1 MSDSLPTESI
11 LNAAGREVPIDI
23 NGEKTIPYQGVGMYR
38 PEGKQASRLI
48 STCSDF
54 PSSGNK
60 LAQAE
65 GDMAARLKVALQN
78 AGLKDGMTI
87 STHHHF
93 RNGDLVA
100 NALFDAAKDLGVKNL
115 RWFPSASF
123 PCHEHLLQY
132 LEDGTIHH
140 IEGSMNGPLGA
151 YCSEGKMNGLGVLRS
166 HGGRYQAVQDGGA
179 AGVHLLVAT
188 QRPSTDVVTGLI
200 KMNLPVRIAFK
211 VTSGIDSRVI
221 LDESGADMLLG
232 NGDFLY
238 RPPGAAGMTRGQ
250 GAFVGEEEVRAA
262 CKHLRE
268 HGTPEFIQDLVQMK
282 ACNNQGGEVD
292 DPLYEDAVRIILQSG
307 RGSASLLQRALS
319 IGYTRASRLIDI
331 MSEQGVL
338 GPFIGS
344 KAREVQMTVEEWEAR
359 LNEKANA

>member
-1 MSDSLPTESI
+1 
-11 LNAAGREVPIDI
+11 
-23 NGEKTIPYQGVGMYR
+23 
-38 PEGKQASRLI
+38 
-48 STCSDF
+48 
-54 PSSGNK
+54 
-60 LAQAE
+60 
-65 GDMAARLKVALQN
+65 
-78 AGLKDGMTI
+78 
-87 STHHHF
+87 
-93 RNGDLVA
+93 
-100 NALFDAAKDLGVKNL
+100 
-115 RWFPSASF
+115 
-123 PCHEHLLQY
+123 
-132 LEDGTIHH
+132 
-140 IEGSMNGPLGA
+140 
-151 YCSEGKMNGLGVLRS
+151 
-166 HGGRYQAVQDGGA
+166 
-179 AGVHLLVAT
+179 
-188 QRPSTDVVTGLI
+188 
-200 KMNLPVRIAFK
+200 
-211 VTSGIDSRVI
+211 
-221 LDESGADMLLG
+221 
-232 NGDFLY
+232 
-238 RPPGAAGMTRGQ
+238 MTRGQ

>member
-1 MSDSLPTESI
+1 MLVIDELADLMMVS
-11 LNAAGREVPIDI
+11 AKEVEIAI
-23 NGEKTIPYQGVGMYR
+23 
-38 PEGKQASRLI
+38 SRL
-48 STCSDF
+48 
-54 PSSGNK
+54 
-60 LAQAE
+60 
-65 GDMAARLKVALQN
+65 
-78 AGLKDGMTI
+78 
-87 STHHHF
+87 
-93 RNGDLVA
+93 
-100 NALFDAAKDLGVKNL
+100 AAKA
-115 RWFPSASF
+115 R
-123 PCHEHLLQY
+123 
-132 LEDGTIHH
+132 
-140 IEGSMNGPLGA
+140 
-151 YCSEGKMNGLGVLRS
+151 
-166 HGGRYQAVQDGGA
+166 A